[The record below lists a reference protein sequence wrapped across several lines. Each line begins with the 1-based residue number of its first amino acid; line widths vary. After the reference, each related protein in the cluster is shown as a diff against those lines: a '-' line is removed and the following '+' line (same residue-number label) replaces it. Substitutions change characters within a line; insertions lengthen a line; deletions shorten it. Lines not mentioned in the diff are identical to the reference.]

1 MHPVARAELHL
12 HALDENA
19 RIVSVGLEKQGISL
33 DKSMRV
39 LSFEVPDNHDRR
51 KAKTS
56 LISALAKQNLLSDI
70 YFGPVADLSFSVL
83 SVELEDWVSDVVQAI
98 KISDTV

>member
-19 RIVSVGLEKQGISL
+19 RIVSAGLEKQGISL
-33 DKSMRV
+33 DKSMRI

-51 KAKTS
+51 EAKTS
-56 LISALAKQNLLSDI
+56 LILALAKQNLLSDI
-70 YFGPVADLSFSVL
+70 YFGPAPDLAFSVS
-83 SVELEDWVSDVVQAI
+83 SVELEDWVSSVVHVI